1 MSLSSFKIVIGQ
13 YVNMRKY
20 ARLPDIM
27 LLYIGKLYFS
37 LASLSDSI
45 RTKLFIEV
53 CHFIIFAS
61 LFV

>member
-1 MSLSSFKIVIGQ
+1 
-13 YVNMRKY
+13 MRKY

-27 LLYIGKLYFS
+27 LLYIGKLSFS

>member
-1 MSLSSFKIVIGQ
+1 
-13 YVNMRKY
+13 MRKY

-45 RTKLFIEV
+45 KTKLFIEV